1 MAKLRFSEKAK
12 SVISAVAP
20 ALGAALGGPL
30 GGLAGQVIAGAVGGN
45 VDQLEKA
52 VLANDPNAIVRLR
65 EIETAFKQRC
75 LELGIEQEEIN
86 LKFEQTAVADRQS
99 ARELAKTNMWPQ
111 IGISSLFLAG
121 YFVFLYLFF
130 GGAIEVPSDWK
141 SEANL
146 LLGILSVNVP
156 IIMQFWFGS
165 SSGSTRKTNLLA
177 QAQPIGDPK

>member
-52 VLANDPNAIVRLR
+52 IVANDPNAVVKLR
-65 EIETAFKQRC
+65 EIEAQFKQRC
-75 LELGIEQEEIN
+75 LELGVEQEEIA

-99 ARELAKTNMWPQ
+99 AREMAKVNMWPQ
-111 IGISSLFLAG
+111 ISISGLFLTG

-130 GGAIEVPSDWK
+130 GGAIEVPPDWK

-165 SSGSTRKTNLLA
+165 SSGSQKKTNLLA
-177 QAQPIGDPK
+177 QAQPIEESK